1 MINIIISIFL
11 FSLALLIG
19 YSGSLDGPSIF
30 GYPGLMLIAT
40 VGFLIHWLVFI
51 PSYLFKTEKYYD
63 ITGTIAYLVMTA
75 LAVFSADELNLRSQV
90 VAVLI
95 VVWALRLG
103 LFLFVRVFQV
113 GEDKR
118 FHEVKKSFL
127 RFLVWFS
134 MSALWVFLTTA
145 NALTLIL
152 NNYPLIDD
160 SYFLI
165 GLMIWLIGFAFEV
178 TADEQKKRFRN
189 NPNNKGQFIR
199 TGLWSISRHPN
210 YFGEIL
216 IWVGMAIIS
225 FPVLSGWQYA
235 TLMSPLFVT
244 LLLTRVSGI
253 NLLEAS
259 SDKKWGNMRS
269 YQQYKQRTS
278 VLVPFIK

>member
-225 FPVLSGWQYA
+225 FPVLSGWQYT
-235 TLMSPLFVT
+235 TLVSPLFVT

-259 SDKKWGNMRS
+259 SDKNWGDMES
-269 YQQYKQRTS
+269 YQQYKQQTS